1 MPLDKKK
8 LGLIGY
14 PLGHSFSKTYF
25 QNKFETANLTKS
37 YSYENFPLE
46 SEAALA
52 LFIQTTA
59 PQLLGFN
66 VTIPYKQTILKYLDG
81 ISNDAKVIGAVNTVK
96 INAEGKLIG
105 FNTDAIGFSQHLEEL
120 LGNNHQ
126 TLKALILGNGGASKA
141 IQYALKEKKIAFK
154 LVGRTLKENIDFTF
168 EQLNNTI
175 LKEHLLLINCTP
187 LGTYPQVEA
196 KPNIPYQYLTPAHIL
211 YDLVYNP
218 AETAF
223 LKEGIAKKTK
233 THNGT
238 TMLVNQAE
246 HAWNIWT
253 NLDC

>member
-1 MPLDKKK
+1 
-8 LGLIGY
+8 
-14 PLGHSFSKTYF
+14 
-25 QNKFETANLTKS
+25 
-37 YSYENFPLE
+37 
-46 SEAALA
+46 
-52 LFIQTTA
+52 
-59 PQLLGFN
+59 
-66 VTIPYKQTILKYLDG
+66 
-81 ISNDAKVIGAVNTVK
+81 
-96 INAEGKLIG
+96 
-105 FNTDAIGFSQHLEEL
+105 
-120 LGNNHQ
+120 
-126 TLKALILGNGGASKA
+126 
-141 IQYALKEKKIAFK
+141 
-154 LVGRTLKENIDFTF
+154 
-168 EQLNNTI
+168 
-175 LKEHLLLINCTP
+175 